1 MLEMPSW
8 LASYLN
14 GSHVHDEVEH
24 HCGGDTTHWDVLFA
38 RLANLTEKDIHL
50 RSNEIKRL
58 LQDSGVTHTGAQS
71 SWRLDPM
78 PLMLSECDWQII
90 QDGVKQ
96 RTQLLI
102 RTAQDIYGSQQLMLN
117 GILDARAIQSSPL
130 YIREKNSFAPNANP
144 IFIAAFDI
152 YRDADGLFK
161 VKSDHLQSPQGLGL
175 LLENRI
181 IARRV
186 MGDEFAECNVQRI
199 ANFFNKFQQN
209 INDLTTGLRDPRVVI
224 LSKGPDDPYYS
235 EHAFLSS
242 YMGYTLVNSAD
253 LTVRK
258 GKVWL
263 KSLKGLRKVDV
274 IVRWLADNVLDSLE
288 QTDYSID
295 GIPGLFQAIR
305 EGSVHIVNPVGCGI
319 LETPQV
325 KSKLEQISQYF
336 DRQSLILPE
345 AQPSPLTAADLDN
358 LLPNLADYQIGRFS
372 DAEFMLDGEGQAENI
387 MSLFDGLSSEQMAD
401 YYYLKKAK
409 YSSAPFWDDHN
420 LVAQPIVMRCFT
432 LVSGNNI
439 EVLPSALCFS
449 ATGIK
454 STPTAGWIKDTW
466 IRSNTPQTSIRTL
479 PKLTKEMSDL
489 ALLDGV
495 IPSRTAEN
503 LYWLGRYLE
512 RGENTVRML
521 RVLIDRF
528 TEFAI
533 YPDSNNKAI
542 VSRLVEAVVNQA
554 VVFPYAEQNISQSE
568 TQSYIPREIAIQLF
582 ADQEFSGSLINTLK
596 ALKNSALQVRELLSL
611 DSWRIIDDINDEIRR
626 IAKSPASASTRVMQA
641 TIDRIIG
648 FLMAFNGSTSDSMAN
663 SNGWFMLDIGRRVE
677 RSTQIASVCQHLLGQ
692 SLSEIEQLSML
703 EAVLSTQVSLI
714 THKRRYRMYQ
724 STETGLELLILD
736 GDYPRSLLYQVEQL
750 AQLCKFLPDNSAR
763 GMLPAHAKLLLKMQT
778 QCHLAD
784 RETLALA
791 TEGQRIELIELM
803 QSVKVSLERFGDML
817 LLQYFSHT
825 KTATP
830 LNSMFGSIDKS

>member
-38 RLANLTEKDIHL
+38 RLANLSEKDIHL

-58 LQDSGVTHTGAQS
+58 LQDSGVTHTGTQT

-78 PLMLSECDWQII
+78 PLMLSEGDWQII
-90 QDGVKQ
+90 QDGIKQ
-96 RTQLLI
+96 RTQLLM
-102 RTAQDIYGSQQLMLN
+102 RTAQDIYGSQQLLLN
-117 GILDARAIQSSPL
+117 GIVDARAIQSSPL
-130 YIREKNSFAPNANP
+130 YIREKNSFAPAKSP
-144 IFIAAFDI
+144 IFIAAYDI
-152 YRDADGLFK
+152 YRDEDGLFK
-161 VKSDHLQSPQGLGL
+161 VKADHLQSPQGLGL

-199 ANFFNKFQQN
+199 ANFFGKFQQN
-209 INDLTTGLRDPRVVI
+209 INELTTGLRDPRVVI

-274 IVRWLADNVLDSLE
+274 IIRWLSDNVLDSLE

-295 GIPGLFQAIR
+295 GIAGLFQAVR
-305 EGSVHIVNPVGCGI
+305 EGSVHLVNPVGCGI

-325 KSKLEQISQYF
+325 KRKLELISQF
-336 DRQSLILPE
+336 FNRQSLILPE
-345 AQPSPLTAADLDN
+345 AQPNQLTAVDLDN
-358 LLPNLADYQIGRFS
+358 LLPNLADYLIGRFS
-372 DAEFMLDGEGQAENI
+372 DLQFMLDGESQAENI
-387 MSLFDGLSSEQMAD
+387 LSVLDGLTPEQLTD
-401 YYYLKKAK
+401 FYYLKKAK
-409 YSSAPFWDDHN
+409 FSSAPFWDDHN
-420 LVAQPIVMRCFT
+420 LIAQPIIMRCFA

-449 ATGIK
+449 AKGIK
-454 STPTAGWIKDTW
+454 TTPTSGWIKDTW

-503 LYWLGRYLE
+503 LYWLGRYIE
-512 RGENTVRML
+512 RAENTVRML

-533 YPDSNNKAI
+533 YPDDNNRAI

-554 VVFPYAEQNISQSE
+554 VVFPYTEQNISQSE
-568 TQSYIPREIAIQLF
+568 TKSYIPREIASQLF
-582 ADQEFSGSLINTLK
+582 SDTSFGGSLVNTLN
-596 ALKNSALQVRELLSL
+596 ALKNSALQVRELFSL
-611 DSWRIIDDINDEIRR
+611 DSWRIIDDINDEITR
-626 IAKSPASASTRVMQA
+626 IEKSPAAASTRIMQA
-641 TIDRIIG
+641 RLDRIIG
-648 FLMAFNGSTSDSMAN
+648 NLMAFNGSTSDSMAN

-677 RSTQIASVCQHLLGQ
+677 RSIQLTSICQHLLGE
-692 SLSEIEQLSML
+692 SLPEIEQLSML
-703 EAVLSTQVSLI
+703 EAVLTTQVSLI

-736 GDYPRSLLYQVEQL
+736 GDYPRSLLYQIEQL
-750 AQLCKFLPDNSAR
+750 AELCKFLPDNTAR

-784 RETLALA
+784 RETLALEL
-791 TEGQRIELIELM
+791 EGQRNELTDLM
-803 QSVKVSLERFGDML
+803 QSVKVSLEHFGDML

-830 LNSMFGSIDKS
+830 LNSLFGSIDKK